1 MIRIPTEFPLIRSL
15 SRAGNWDRGYAV
27 LILCGPVVIVTIA
40 LLGRSLLTT
49 ALTAGYVLAFV
60 SYLLWNALGS

>member
-1 MIRIPTEFPLIRSL
+1 MIGIPTEFPLLRSL
-15 SRAGNWDRGYAV
+15 SRAGDRDRGYEV
-27 LILCGPVVIVTIA
+27 LILCGPVVIATIA